1 MIELS
6 LALMATLQT
15 SRKERLFSFSVAA
28 WGISVNITCLLLLIF
43 AEVQRCSCSAD
54 EKKTNRWLASASDY
68 DTSNYEYSTSHEEVD
83 CCADFG
89 QRLYGGIGS
98 IEPFTS
104 LIALSPLRFIIARL
118 IVKHFGGEGTKTD
131 DTEDGH
137 ALHEG
142 HGHDGPDP
150 VTKTRDL
157 WLTAIGLH
165 SDVAKK
171 YGIFSSEFL
180 QVMLGIEVA
189 EGHPVQKDAT
199 LPRPQDE
206 NLPSLASD
214 ERQTNSSE
222 SGKGSAIMELVT
234 QAPATKPSLTRTFG
248 VSFDDFAY
256 PRARLIRRMR
266 RCERR
271 ILPYLDEWMLVDVV
285 LTNHELVI
293 FDVADNYDSFARIDM
308 SRNAVMSKSGGKGMR
323 LCDVAAGRKI
333 LSQFELDDINLVDI
347 EHRKPVE
354 GDRLVEDI
362 ERNDQQHLLEYWQG
376 AICDD
381 GDYNLVEMNHRWD
394 NVNEDRL
401 KIRFSCS
408 TLYLRLIVDLKEMES
423 RSMGNLSEAD
433 NAGLTSSVGAQTQL
447 WCRTI
452 ARYVS
457 YCNVLFTSIG
467 GSLSAHL
474 VNSLSCK
481 ISTIPGFEEP
491 AI

>member
-1 MIELS
+1 
-6 LALMATLQT
+6 
-15 SRKERLFSFSVAA
+15 
-28 WGISVNITCLLLLIF
+28 
-43 AEVQRCSCSAD
+43 
-54 EKKTNRWLASASDY
+54 
-68 DTSNYEYSTSHEEVD
+68 
-83 CCADFG
+83 
-89 QRLYGGIGS
+89 
-98 IEPFTS
+98 
-104 LIALSPLRFIIARL
+104 
-118 IVKHFGGEGTKTD
+118 
-131 DTEDGH
+131 
-137 ALHEG
+137 
-142 HGHDGPDP
+142 
-150 VTKTRDL
+150 
-157 WLTAIGLH
+157 
-165 SDVAKK
+165 
-171 YGIFSSEFL
+171 
-180 QVMLGIEVA
+180 
-189 EGHPVQKDAT
+189 
-199 LPRPQDE
+199 
-206 NLPSLASD
+206 
-214 ERQTNSSE
+214 
-222 SGKGSAIMELVT
+222 
-234 QAPATKPSLTRTFG
+234 
-248 VSFDDFAY
+248 
-256 PRARLIRRMR
+256 
-266 RCERR
+266 
-271 ILPYLDEWMLVDVV
+271 MLVDVV

-308 SRNAVMSKSGGKGMR
+308 SRNAVMSTSGGKGMR

-333 LSQFELDDINLVDI
+333 LSQFELDDINLVVI
-347 EHRKPVE
+347 EHRKPAE